1 EALGIDSAVP
11 LGCSG
16 AVGEVHQAL
25 NRPHSLRSSTFDAL
39 SPVFNESLTG
49 IRGVSS
55 ATERSFLR
63 RREREEG
70 SNTADNAS
78 GSTDGTADH
87 GLDAAD
93 EALNQRHTGVPQQPA
108 EVSEGTDDPARQCP
122 DECNRSVH
130 ATSNNLVSYVPGVS
144 DELVSRREA
153 RPDEVDGFVDLH
165 RDGVDDA
172 VPEVGQE
179 RSDALTEL
187 EDGIFNGAPRLTPPV
202 VERGDLV
209 AEPGDRVHDPGDR
222 VGDQSR
228 RLDHGTEQEHKKLK
242 SAGFNE
248 VLHRF
253 AKGDERL
260 LDEQKRFLWNAPDS
274 VSQRRE
280 DCSEVGTQSLPVD
293 PAKCLTDGGEELT
306 EPSGRAVEEVQC
318 RLGDLVQDGAD
329 PLKDVHQGDQTI
341 RESTGFP
348 NVLEESSDPLGHHVD
363 GVAENLV
370 KGFHPGD
377 VHQLSDEGLDARRDK
392 SDRRRDARECPL
404 DVANAFFGGDNID
417 DASGELRQ

>member
-1 EALGIDSAVP
+1 IHNLSHSGPVDLQTGTIEGGHDAFVHSAGDAEALGIDSAVP

-16 AVGEVHQAL
+16 AVSEVHQAL

-63 RREREEG
+63 RREREGG

-108 EVSEGTDDPARQCP
+108 EVSEGTDDPAWQCP
-122 DECNRSVH
+122 DECDRLVH
-130 ATSNNLVSYVPGVS
+130 AIGNDPVSTDPGVS
-144 DELVSRREA
+144 DELVSSLEA
-153 RPDEVDGFVDLH
+153 RLDEVDCFVDLH

-172 VPEVGQE
+172 VPEVGQV

-222 VGDQSR
+222 VDESQR
-228 RLDHGTEQEHKKLK
+228 RHDRGTEQEHKQLK

-248 VLHRF
+248 ALHRL
-253 AKGDERL
+253 AKAD
-260 LDEQKRFLWNAPDS
+260 KRFL
-274 VSQRRE
+274 
-280 DCSEVGTQSLPVD
+280 
-293 PAKCLTDGGEELT
+293 
-306 EPSGRAVEEVQC
+306 
-318 RLGDLVQDGAD
+318 
-329 PLKDVHQGDQTI
+329 
-341 RESTGFP
+341 
-348 NVLEESSDPLGHHVD
+348 
-363 GVAENLV
+363 
-370 KGFHPGD
+370 
-377 VHQLSDEGLDARRDK
+377 
-392 SDRRRDARECPL
+392 
-404 DVANAFFGGDNID
+404 
-417 DASGELRQ
+417 